1 MQTLTNFRAAAITC
15 NATPAAIAIPA
26 TAVWARTGRESSL
39 LIQNVSAVTVEL
51 GGSDLV
57 AGQGY
62 QLYAGQTF
70 SIDAQFGNLW
80 VVSLSGTAALRIFEA
95 G

>member
-1 MQTLTNFRAAAITC
+1 MQALTSFRAAAIQC
-15 NATPAAIAIPA
+15 NATPNPVAIPA
-26 TAVWARTGRESSL
+26 AWTRTGREASL
-39 LIQNVSAVTVEL
+39 LIQNVSAVTVEV

-62 QLYAGQTF
+62 QIFAGQTF
-70 SIDAQFGNLW
+70 TIDAQFGTLYI
-80 VVSLSGTAALRIFEA
+80 VSLSGTANLRIFEA